1 MISDTELRE
10 IVPPRKTIP
19 AFKKFVPL
27 IFGADKENF
36 SLITEKKIPK
46 IKLIAA
52 CPITKDSDIKKAN
65 KK

>member
-1 MISDTELRE
+1 
-10 IVPPRKTIP
+10 
-19 AFKKFVPL
+19 
-27 IFGADKENF
+27 
-36 SLITEKKIPK
+36 LITEKKIPK